1 MDKNTFIASVKI
13 SAAKCE
19 GWEDEDWGDWDDHRG
34 DEQEEEEEEGE
45 ESRETTPDT
54 DQEGETTSEAHRW
67 LHNCHLAASPVAD
80 IIAVA
85 RHDKLV
91 LLTRKH
97 LTQPERVHVIEDLL
111 IELSNSPV

>member
-1 MDKNTFIASVKI
+1 MNF

-19 GWEDEDWGDWDDHRG
+19 GWEDEDWGDWDDNRG
-34 DEQEEEEEEGE
+34 DEQEEEEEGE

-67 LHNCHLAASPVAD
+67 LHNCHLAVSPVAD

-91 LLTRKH
+91 LLTRK
-97 LTQPERVHVIEDLL
+97 LLILSRVHVFKGLVIKLP
-111 IELSNSPV
+111 NSPVTE